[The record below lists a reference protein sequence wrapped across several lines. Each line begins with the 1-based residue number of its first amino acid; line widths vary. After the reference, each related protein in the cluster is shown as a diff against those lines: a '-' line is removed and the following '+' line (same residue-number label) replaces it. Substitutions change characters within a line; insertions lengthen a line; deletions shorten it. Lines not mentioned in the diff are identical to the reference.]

1 MLRPYYMNYLKN
13 MHMKRI
19 IALSFVFIV
28 FLLTSCKTAA
38 HVCDAY
44 TMKLKKEK
52 IEQLKNTASLSIEI
66 VHN

>member
-1 MLRPYYMNYLKN
+1 
-13 MHMKRI
+13 MKRI
-19 IALSFVFIV
+19 VTLSFVPVV

-52 IEQLKNTASLSIEI
+52 IEQLRNTASLSIEI